1 MFYIILLILLGLLFL
16 VAEIVLLPGVSVGA
30 LLALVCDGSA
40 IYLAFR
46 YHDTPTGIAVVA
58 LVVVLS
64 LVVTV
69 LSLRAKTWQRF
80 SLRQKIDSSSMPSPQ
95 TRVRTGERGVTVS
108 RLSPMGRVEIGGELY
123 EAKSLDAYVDPRTE
137 VEVVGFENFS
147 VIVKPVENQ
156 SPIPPT
162 DHGFAIGHHRPYRIC
177 LAAGRLAG
185 LLLHSRGAVVLGT
198 GVGGPYQPAPA
209 DSDALAQGAPLDH
222 RLLDD

>member
-1 MFYIILLILLGLLFL
+1 MFYIILLIVLGLLFL

-46 YHDTPTGIAVVA
+46 YHDTPTGIV
-58 LVVVLS
+58 VVVLIVT
-64 LVVTV
+64 LVATI

-95 TRVRTGERGVTVS
+95 TRLRVGERGVTLS

-147 VIVKPVENQ
+147 VIVKP
-156 SPIPPT
+156 IPK
-162 DHGFAIGHHRPYRIC
+162 
-177 LAAGRLAG
+177 
-185 LLLHSRGAVVLGT
+185 
-198 GVGGPYQPAPA
+198 Q
-209 DSDALAQGAPLDH
+209 
-222 RLLDD
+222 

>member
-1 MFYIILLILLGLLFL
+1 MFYIILLIVLGLLFL

-40 IYLAFR
+40 VYLAFR
-46 YHDTPTGIAVVA
+46 YHDTPTGIV
-58 LVVVLS
+58 VVVLIVILS
-64 LVVTV
+64 LVATI

-95 TRVRTGERGVTVS
+95 TRLRVGERGVTLS

-147 VIVKPVENQ
+147 VIVKP
-156 SPIPPT
+156 IPK
-162 DHGFAIGHHRPYRIC
+162 
-177 LAAGRLAG
+177 
-185 LLLHSRGAVVLGT
+185 
-198 GVGGPYQPAPA
+198 Q
-209 DSDALAQGAPLDH
+209 
-222 RLLDD
+222 